1 MGDPDA
7 GNVEA
12 QRSDPRSVLVLAHD
26 LITLRRGRAEL
37 RTGAYR
43 SVAAPAGVWA
53 FRRGDHILIVANLS
67 DDPAILDGVEGRILV
82 SSDRGRDGEDV
93 VGLLR
98 LSPWEAV
105 VTATGTGTATQAE

>member
-1 MGDPDA
+1 
-7 GNVEA
+7 
-12 QRSDPRSVLVLAHD
+12 
-26 LITLRRGRAEL
+26 
-37 RTGAYR
+37 
-43 SVAAPAGVWA
+43 
-53 FRRGDHILIVANLS
+53 VANLS

-93 VGLLR
+93 VGRLR